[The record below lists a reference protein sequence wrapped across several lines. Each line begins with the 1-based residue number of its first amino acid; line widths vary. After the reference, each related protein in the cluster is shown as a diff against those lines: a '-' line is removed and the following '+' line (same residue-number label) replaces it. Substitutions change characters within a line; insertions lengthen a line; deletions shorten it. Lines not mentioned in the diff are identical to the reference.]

1 MCVLEKL
8 RLIRRD
14 MPPNHPS
21 FLLSFIIFS
30 VQFFSYFRG
39 FGKQGYQCQV
49 CSFVVHKRCHEFV
62 TFVCPGVDRG
72 ADSDVSI
79 ILYCNTLYC
88 TTFYSTVLFSAA
100 ILYYKSIVLLS
111 FREP

>member
-1 MCVLEKL
+1 MGVLEKL

-14 MPPNHPS
+14 ISPNYPT
-21 FLLSFIIFS
+21 LSLGFIVSS
-30 VQFFSYFRG
+30 VYLCFYFRG

-49 CSFVVHKRCHEFV
+49 CSFVVHKRCNEFV

-79 ILYCNTLYC
+79 LLYCIVHHGTKMYCILLLLYC
-88 TTFYSTVLFSAA
+88 T
-100 ILYYKSIVLLS
+100 SIVLLS